1 MTPLVRLKSDCSIKL
16 MEEPCLYNRRTD
28 ELYIVSGEAEAF
40 LEECL
45 SGATRPDTGDAASF
59 VDYCLE
65 EGLMELVRT
74 PVDRF
79 LPLRQSPVPSLR
91 YLLLHITERCNLKC
105 RHCFHGEAGST
116 DLPLERM
123 RRVIDEFEAMQ
134 GLRLLI
140 SGGEP
145 MLHSDFW
152 ELNKFVG
159 ERDIRPIL
167 MTNGMLIDEDSARRL
182 KFQEVQ
188 ISLDGMKEGHE
199 YLRGPGTFDRAMK
212 AIRALISAGVQVS
225 VATMIHHRNLQD
237 FHYLAGILHDL
248 GIREWSV
255 DLPSPVGR
263 MAEYTD
269 LLADPQTA
277 GPLLDYAFGGAVH
290 DPVPGYACGTHLM
303 AVMANGDMARCGF
316 YADQPVGD
324 ISEGLAQGWEKIDRV
339 LLEQLEC
346 DCQHIE
352 VCRGGCRFRAAGY
365 NKPNGPDPCQCFRY
379 GVLKS

>member
-1 MTPLVRLKSDCSIKL
+1 MSGLVRLKADCAIKL
-16 MEEPCLYNRRTD
+16 LEEPCLYNRRTD
-28 ELYIVSGEAEAF
+28 ELYIVSEEAETF
-40 LEECL
+40 LEECV
-45 SGATRPDTGDAASF
+45 SGAERPDKGDAVDF
-59 VDYCLE
+59 VDYCIE
-65 EGLMELVRT
+65 EGLMEVADAT
-74 PVDRF
+74 VDRF
-79 LPLRQSPVPSLR
+79 LHLRHSPVPSLR
-91 YLLLHITERCNLKC
+91 YLLLHITDRCNLKC

-116 DLPLERM
+116 DLPLQSI
-123 RRVIDEFEAMQ
+123 RRVVDEFEEMQ
-134 GLRLLI
+134 GLRLLV

-145 MLHSDFW
+145 LLHPDFW
-152 ELNKFVG
+152 ELNEYLG
-159 ERDIRPIL
+159 ERDLRPIL
-167 MTNGMLIDEDSARRL
+167 MSNGLLIDEAAARRL

-212 AIRALISAGVQVS
+212 SIRALISAGVQVS
-225 VATMIHHRNLQD
+225 VATMIHHGNLQD

-263 MAEYTD
+263 MAEYAD

-277 GPLLDYAFGGAVH
+277 GPLLDYSFGGAVH
-290 DPVPGYACGTHLM
+290 DPMPGYACGAHLM
-303 AVMANGDMARCGF
+303 AVMADGSIARCGF

-324 ISEGLAQGWEKIDRV
+324 IGAGLAQGWEKIDRV
-339 LLEQLEC
+339 LLEQLDC